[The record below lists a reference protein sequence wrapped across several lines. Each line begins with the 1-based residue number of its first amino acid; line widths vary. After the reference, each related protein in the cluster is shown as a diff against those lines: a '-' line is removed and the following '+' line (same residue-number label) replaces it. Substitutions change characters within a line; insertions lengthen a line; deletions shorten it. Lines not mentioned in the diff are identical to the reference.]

1 MSYTIQSAV
10 EVIDVRKS
18 YGDLKPVDQLSFSAH
33 RGEIFGLLGPNGA
46 GKITTLEMIE
56 GLWKPDSGG
65 IYIMVGALS
74 GLGSVTES
82 GW

>member
-1 MSYTIQSAV
+1 MSHTTQSSV
-10 EVIDVRKS
+10 EVINVRKS
-18 YGDLKPVDQLSFSAH
+18 YGDLKPVDQLSFSAR
-33 RGEIFGLLGPNGA
+33 RGEIFRLLGPNGA
-46 GKITTLEMIE
+46 GNTTTLEMIE
-56 GLWKPDSGG
+56 GLRKPDSGE

>member
-1 MSYTIQSAV
+1 MAPTTQSAV
-10 EVIDVRKS
+10 EVINVRKS

-33 RGEIFGLLGPNGA
+33 RGEIFGRLGPNGA
-46 GKITTLEMIE
+46 GKTTTLEMIE
-56 GLWKPDSGG
+56 GLRIPDSGE

-74 GLGSVTES
+74 GLGSVNES